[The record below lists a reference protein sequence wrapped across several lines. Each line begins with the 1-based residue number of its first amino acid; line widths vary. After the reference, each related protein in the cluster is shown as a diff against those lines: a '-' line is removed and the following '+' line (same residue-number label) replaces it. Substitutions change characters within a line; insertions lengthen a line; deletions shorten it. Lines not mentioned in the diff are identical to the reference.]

1 MSSFYQFR
9 SVTSRCPENVG
20 PGKIEEGDLSGIVK
34 SSIVKTNIEWM
45 WGGAVGLCGQEFALF
60 QFIVLFVV

>member
-1 MSSFYQFR
+1 M
-9 SVTSRCPENVG
+9 
-20 PGKIEEGDLSGIVK
+20 SGIVK

>member
-1 MSSFYQFR
+1 MSGRGKSKK
-9 SVTSRCPENVG
+9 VTS
-20 PGKIEEGDLSGIVK
+20 LSGIVK